1 VNGDEVKARRHAR
14 EIVQD
19 LRWHGMTV
27 PPLYGHMA
35 WEFQELMRSGEY
47 AAWVAANQQTT
58 PVAERV
64 HMGGIAGRSQP
75 SLSKPA
81 RVAPGP
87 QPVRAHVRGMQGLR
101 PLTDG
106 LIRERVRSEG

>member
-1 VNGDEVKARRHAR
+1 MNGDEVKARRHAR
-14 EIVQD
+14 EIVQE

-35 WEFQELMRSGEY
+35 GEFQELVRSGEY
-47 AAWVAANQQTT
+47 AAWVAANQRTT
-58 PVAERV
+58 PFAGRLRT
-64 HMGGIAGRSQP
+64 GAIAGRPQP
-75 SLSKPA
+75 SRS
-81 RVAPGP
+81 RTSR
-87 QPVRAHVRGMQGLR
+87 PVWHPSLASRAVR

>member
-1 VNGDEVKARRHAR
+1 VNGDEVEARRHAR

-35 WEFQELMRSGEY
+35 WEFQELLRSGEY
-47 AAWVAANQQTT
+47 AAWVAANQRTT
-58 PVAERV
+58 PFAGRLRT
-64 HMGGIAGRSQP
+64 GGIAGRPQP
-75 SLSKPA
+75 SRS
-81 RVAPGP
+81 
-87 QPVRAHVRGMQGLR
+87 RASRPLRHPSQASRAVR

>member
-1 VNGDEVKARRHAR
+1 MNGDEVKARRHAR

-35 WEFQELMRSGEY
+35 WEFQELVRSGEY
-47 AAWVAANQQTT
+47 AAWVAANQRTT
-58 PVAERV
+58 PFAGRLR
-64 HMGGIAGRSQP
+64 MGGIAGRPQP
-75 SLSKPA
+75 SRSRA
-81 RVAPGP
+81 SR
-87 QPVRAHVRGMQGLR
+87 PVWHPSLASRAVR

>member
-1 VNGDEVKARRHAR
+1 MNGDEVKARRHAR

-58 PVAERV
+58 PVRRKSAHGRHRRTTTAEPIQAR
-64 HMGGIAGRSQP
+64 AGDSR
-75 SLSKPA
+75 
-81 RVAPGP
+81 P
-87 QPVRAHVRGMQGLR
+87 QPVWRMSVASRAYG
-101 PLTDG
+101 P
-106 LIRERVRSEG
+106 

>member
-1 VNGDEVKARRHAR
+1 VNGDEVEARRHAR

-35 WEFQELMRSGEY
+35 HEFQELVRSGEY
-47 AAWVAANQQTT
+47 AGWVAANQRTT
-58 PVAERV
+58 PFAGRLRI
-64 HMGGIAGRSQP
+64 GGIAG
-75 SLSKPA
+75 
-81 RVAPGP
+81 GP
-87 QPVRAHVRGMQGLR
+87 QPGRSRASRPVWHPSLASRAVR

>member
-14 EIVQD
+14 EIAQD

-35 WEFQELMRSGEY
+35 WEFQEMVRSGEY
-47 AAWVAANQQTT
+47 AAWVATNQRTT
-58 PVAERV
+58 SFAGRLRI
-64 HMGGIAGRSQP
+64 GGIAGRPQP
-75 SLSKPA
+75 SRSRA
-81 RVAPGP
+81 SR
-87 QPVRAHVRGMQGLR
+87 PVWHPSLASRAVR

-106 LIRERVRSEG
+106 LIREGVRSEG

>member
-1 VNGDEVKARRHAR
+1 MNGDEVKARRHAR
-14 EIVQD
+14 AIVQD

-35 WEFQELMRSGEY
+35 WEFQELVRSGEY

-64 HMGGIAGRSQP
+64 HMGGHRRTTTAEPIQARAGDSR
-75 SLSKPA
+75 PA
-81 RVAPGP
+81 AGL
-87 QPVRAHVRGMQGLR
+87 AHVRGKQGLR

-106 LIRERVRSEG
+106 LIRKRVRSEG

>member
-1 VNGDEVKARRHAR
+1 MNGDEVKARRHAR

-27 PPLYGHMA
+27 SLYGHMA

-47 AAWVAANQQTT
+47 AAWVMANQQTT

-64 HMGGIAGRSQP
+64 HMGGIAGRPQP

-81 RVAPGP
+81 RVTPARSRSGACPWQAGPTAP
-87 QPVRAHVRGMQGLR
+87 
-101 PLTDG
+101 TDG
-106 LIRERVRSEG
+106 LT

>member
-1 VNGDEVKARRHAR
+1 MNGDEVKARRHAR

-64 HMGGIAGRSQP
+64 HMGGIAGRPQP

-81 RVAPGP
+81 RVTPGP
-87 QPVRAHVRGMQGLR
+87 QPVWRMSVASRAYG
-101 PLTDG
+101 P
-106 LIRERVRSEG
+106 

>member
-1 VNGDEVKARRHAR
+1 MNGDEVKARRHAR

-35 WEFQELMRSGEY
+35 WEFQELVRSGEY
-47 AAWVAANQQTT
+47 AAWVAANQRTT
-58 PVAERV
+58 PFAGRLR
-64 HMGGIAGRSQP
+64 MGGIAGRPQP
-75 SLSKPA
+75 SRSRASRPVWRLSLA
-81 RVAPGP
+81 S
-87 QPVRAHVRGMQGLR
+87 RAVR

>member
-1 VNGDEVKARRHAR
+1 MNGDEVKARRHAR

-47 AAWVAANQQTT
+47 AAWVAANQRTT
-58 PVAERV
+58 PFAGRLR
-64 HMGGIAGRSQP
+64 MGGIAGRPQP
-75 SLSKPA
+75 SRSRA
-81 RVAPGP
+81 SR
-87 QPVRAHVRGMQGLR
+87 PVWHPSLASRAVR

>member
-1 VNGDEVKARRHAR
+1 VNGDEVKARRQAR

-27 PPLYGHMA
+27 PPLYSHRA

-47 AAWVAANQQTT
+47 AAWVAANRQTT

-64 HMGGIAGRSQP
+64 HMRGIAGRPQP
-75 SLSKPA
+75 SQSGTS
-81 RVAPGP
+81 R
-87 QPVRAHVRGMQGLR
+87 PVRHPSLASRAVR